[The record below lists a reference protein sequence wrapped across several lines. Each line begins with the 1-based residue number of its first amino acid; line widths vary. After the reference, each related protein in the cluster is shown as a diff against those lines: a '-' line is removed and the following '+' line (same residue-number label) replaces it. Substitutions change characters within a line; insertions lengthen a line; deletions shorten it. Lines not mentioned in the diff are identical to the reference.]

1 MKHMVSNEI
10 LERSPLRV
18 FERAIGGGL
27 GQGHI
32 GVVLSR
38 RGVGKTGF
46 MIGVAIDTLLQGK
59 KVLHISTKEPVERVR
74 GFYDQIFKNLADDL
88 DLDQRTQRHLE
99 MERNRHILVYN
110 RKFFSLEKLE
120 NSVGFLRDAADFSP
134 SLVIMDGTP
143 RFEKTEQW
151 EMEGLVRLATEWNAE
166 IWTSSH
172 MHREGQQIN
181 EDGIPEEVARFS
193 NYLPVILLLEPTADR
208 IRLRILRDRGRED
221 IADLQMEL
229 DPNKMLLRWR

>member
-1 MKHMVSNEI
+1 MVRKEV
-10 LERSPLRV
+10 LERNPLRV

-27 GQGHI
+27 GRGNI

-46 MIGVAIDTLLQGK
+46 MIGVALDTLLQGH

-74 GFYDQIFKNLADDL
+74 EFYDLIFKNLADDL
-88 DLDQRTQRHLE
+88 DLDQRSQRHLE

-120 NSVGFLRDAADFSP
+120 NSVGFLRDAAGFSP

-151 EMEGLVRLATEWNAE
+151 EMEGLARLAAQWGVEV
-166 IWTSSH
+166 WTSSH
-172 MHREGQQIN
+172 MHREGQRIN
-181 EDGIPEEVARFS
+181 EDGIPEEVARFNS
-193 NYLPVILLLEPTADR
+193 WLSVILKLEPTADR